1 MIPVKLIYFINKQKR
16 PVKEEEKMLTSV
28 DKYST
33 GALISS
39 VRILAVFRETR
50 VLAWTG
56 RLNTR
61 REWGALRP
69 VFGGLETAPEQGST
83 GHGTFKPA
91 KRLA

>member
-1 MIPVKLIYFINKQKR
+1 
-16 PVKEEEKMLTSV
+16 MLTDV
-28 DKYST
+28 PRDST
-33 GALISS
+33 RALISS

-91 KRLA
+91 KRLLTPCTWWWWPVLSHTERR